1 MLSIIEPKEH
11 HLYQSKIDSLLSLL
25 KIYQDFT
32 PSSEKTENATFIVG
46 EDKKQGVYGGA
57 IVYLQNVR
65 TLYHK
70 LATPLL
76 EFFPKREQI
85 WCVRL
90 CFCAD
95 QDDRV
100 LILETLELC
109 EDFYVGLYKILV
121 KLGQKKRTSYFAL
134 TLPHKEYR
142 NTVTYGD
149 WSYLL
154 EVSPSDSSDYR
165 FHGLLALKAK
175 KEGDLEDEV
184 SRDDVSRDLFE
195 DEDIEEAFFLAE
207 EDDDGFD
214 DQDQDHDP
222 QDQTKRGVQ

>member
-1 MLSIIEPKEH
+1 MLTIIEPKEH
-11 HLYQSKIDSLLSLL
+11 HLHQSKIDSLLSLL
-25 KIYQDFT
+25 KIYQGFT

-57 IVYLQNVR
+57 IVYSQNVR

-76 EFFPKREQI
+76 EFFPEKEQI
-85 WCVRL
+85 WCVRF

-109 EDFYVGLYKILV
+109 EDFYVDLYKILV
-121 KLGQKKRTSYFAL
+121 KLGQKKRTPFFAL

-149 WSYLL
+149 WSYFL

-175 KEGDLEDEV
+175 KEGDLEAKV
-184 SRDDVSRDLFE
+184 SRDQFE

-207 EDDDGFD
+207 EDDFD
-214 DQDQDHDP
+214 DQDQDHNP
-222 QDQTKRGVQ
+222 QDQTERTVQ